1 MGNDINHK
9 LWYDKKKRKV
19 LLLGLPKSGKT
30 AFYEKLTKKGFLMTY
45 TPTVDANI
53 ADVIYNN
60 LTFILFD
67 LSGGERQ
74 RIFWRHHFIGT
85 QGVIFF
91 IDIAETEE
99 NLTAAVKELKQLLSE
114 KELKG
119 ASFLIYLNKI
129 DLKSDDGKISL
140 ESLTDKLDLK
150 EERKDMRLKIE
161 LCSISKGE
169 GIKEGM
175 DWLSRTMSPL

>member
-30 AFYEKLTKKGFLMTY
+30 TFYEKLVKKGFLMTY

-53 ADVIYNN
+53 ADVQYNN
-60 LTFILFD
+60 LTLILFD
-67 LSGGERQ
+67 LSGGDRQ
-74 RIFWRHHFIGT
+74 RIFWRHHFLGT
-85 QGVIFF
+85 QGVIYF

-99 NLTAAVKELKQLLSE
+99 NLAVSVKELKQLLCE

-119 ASFLIYLNKI
+119 AIFLVYLNKI
-129 DLKSDDGKISL
+129 DLKSDGNVTL
-140 ESLTDKLDLK
+140 ETLLDKLDLK
-150 EERKDMRLKIE
+150 EERKDMRIKIE

-175 DWLSRTMSPL
+175 DWLSRTMIPL